1 MGGDC
6 LEDWDR
12 LREDAGLAERIGHPI
27 PSPEM
32 ARKFLYQFHAD
43 ELMEQARQQRP
54 LGQLSYIPGENQP
67 LEGLGQV
74 NRDLLAEVGRRC
86 PDQKIATVDQ
96 DSTIIESPQ
105 REALPTYQGEPG
117 YQPMLAVCGHPA
129 PQTTGGVVGRRQ
141 CRETF
146 RGADEPLRVAGGEAA
161 AMASGEG
168 RNDRSRA

>member
-67 LEGLGQV
+67 LEGLAQV
-74 NRDLLAEVGRRC
+74 NRDL
-86 PDQKIATVDQ
+86 I
-96 DSTIIESPQ
+96 
-105 REALPTYQGEPG
+105 GE
-117 YQPMLAVCGHPA
+117 
-129 PQTTGGVVGRRQ
+129 
-141 CRETF
+141 
-146 RGADEPLRVAGGEAA
+146 
-161 AMASGEG
+161 
-168 RNDRSRA
+168 